1 MCVRPYCPILLFY
14 SLAIWSCCSGTSK
27 WCWSWWCHLQLP
39 ITCTTTTHADPT
51 RPMNGSDPCQTLET
65 WIATSKWQC
74 RTYTISSLRRN
85 TAVSLWYRHITTP
98 LRVLAVH
105 TITRAAERLAE
116 RLGRV
121 LLCTV
126 AHTHSHSHLPPQYII
141 RATGPAWAPC
151 ACCEIAWPKNVNR
164 LWSSWWRTGDF
175 RYWTVQVKI
184 GYLRSKLDFKKY
196 I

>member
-74 RTYTISSLRRN
+74 RTYTKSSLRRN

-105 TITRAAERLAE
+105 NNQSCWTLSRAPGPCVALYCSPYSLPQPPTSSVHHPGYRACVGPVRL
-116 RLGRV
+116 
-121 LLCTV
+121 
-126 AHTHSHSHLPPQYII
+126 
-141 RATGPAWAPC
+141 
-151 ACCEIAWPKNVNR
+151 
-164 LWSSWWRTGDF
+164 
-175 RYWTVQVKI
+175 
-184 GYLRSKLDFKKY
+184 LRDSLT
-196 I
+196 